1 MREADAQ
8 LVLLCRAFEEADG
21 EGQLLTTAQ
30 RARASD
36 EARAAC
42 GEDGPGDEVLLE
54 RARHLLPALEAEVPQ
69 LQGVLS
75 ASRLGAGMAP
85 WIVVLAAVVGFATNA
100 LGPDQRI
107 NILFAPLLGFVAWNL
122 IVYLVLLVIGLKRL
136 LTRVGKGEAGGDAA
150 DSGDSGD
157 GSGGGAGDGAGG
169 RSGDAVSS
177 AGAALASGAHSAG
190 GFVARWAGWLVER
203 ALSRARVRQVRHQA
217 LIGAALTRYAASW
230 RAVAVPVITA
240 RLHLFLHLGA
250 LVLVAATIG
259 GMYVR
264 GLGLEYRA
272 TWESTFLEAESVD
285 RVLDLVLG
293 PAAWLLGDELPPVE
307 PFRHPDSE
315 GDGAARWI
323 HWYALTGLILVVLPR
338 LLLAW
343 WAARRARRL
352 AERVILPLGG
362 DWARRLLAPG
372 RGGRARIDI
381 QPCSVRLE
389 PRTVERLA
397 SLLHDVFGAR
407 AEVALTPTVPYGED
421 PPALEHSEAS
431 SRCRVLLFGL
441 ASTPESEVHGRMV
454 TECAAGVGEDEQ
466 LLVIVDGS
474 SYAASVGAGSPRLD
488 ERRRAWDRVV
498 REAGC
503 SAVHIDLGADPGPGL
518 LEALGAGL
526 YPAPAGGAA

>member
-1 MREADAQ
+1 VREADAQ

-30 RARASD
+30 RARAGD
-36 EARAAC
+36 EARTAC
-42 GEDGPGDEVLLE
+42 GDEAPGDELLLE

-122 IVYLVLLVIGLKRL
+122 LVYVVLFVLWLKRL
-136 LTRVGKGEAGGDAA
+136 VTRDGKAMA
-150 DSGDSGD
+150 
-157 GSGGGAGDGAGG
+157 GSGGPGAGAAGGPDGAGSAA
-169 RSGDAVSS
+169 R
-177 AGAALASGAHSAG
+177 AGAVLALGARSAG

-230 RAVAVPVITA
+230 RTVAVPVITA

-250 LVLVAATIG
+250 LTLVAATIG

-285 RVLDLVLG
+285 RVLDVVLG
-293 PAAWLLGDELPPVE
+293 PAARLLGDELPPVAQ
-307 PFRHPDSE
+307 FRHPESE

-343 WAARRARRL
+343 WSARRARRM
-352 AERVILPLGG
+352 ADDVILPLGG

-389 PRTVERLA
+389 PRNVERLA

-421 PPALEHSEAS
+421 PPALEAS
-431 SRCRVLLFGL
+431 DATTRCRVLLFGL

-454 TECAAGVGEDEQ
+454 TECAAGVREDEQ

-503 SAVHIDLGADPGPGL
+503 TAVHVDLGTDPGPGL
-518 LEALGAGL
+518 LESLGAGL
-526 YPAPAGGAA
+526 YPAQAGGAA

>member
-30 RARASD
+30 RARAGD
-36 EARAAC
+36 EARTAC
-42 GEDGPGDEVLLE
+42 GVEAAGDELLLE
-54 RARHLLPALEAEVPQ
+54 RARHLLPVLEAEVPQ

-122 IVYLVLLVIGLKRL
+122 VVYVVLLVLWLKRL
-136 LTRVGKGEAGGDAA
+136 VTRGGKAKA
-150 DSGDSGD
+150 
-157 GSGGGAGDGAGG
+157 GSGATEADGGA
-169 RSGDAVSS
+169 SS
-177 AGAALASGAHSAG
+177 AGSAAGAVLASGARSAG

-203 ALSRARVRQVRHQA
+203 ALSRSRVRQVRHQA

-250 LVLVAATIG
+250 LALVAATIG

-272 TWESTFLEAESVD
+272 TWESTFLEAQSVD
-285 RVLDLVLG
+285 RVLDVVLG
-293 PAAWLLGDELPPVE
+293 PAARLLGDELPPVAQ
-307 PFRHPDSE
+307 FRHPESE

-352 AERVILPLGG
+352 ASDVTLPLGG

-397 SLLHDVFGAR
+397 ALLHDVFGAR

-421 PPALEHSEAS
+421 PPALEAS
-431 SRCRVLLFGL
+431 DATTRCRVLLFGL

-454 TECAAGVGEDEQ
+454 TECAAGARGDEQ

-474 SYAASVGAGSPRLD
+474 SYAASVGADSPRLD

-503 SAVHIDLGADPGPGL
+503 TAVHVDLGTDPGPGL
-518 LEALGAGL
+518 LESLGAGL
-526 YPAPAGGAA
+526 YPAQAGGAA